1 MGHHMRHEDKDDSK
15 EGIPIPPSKP
25 KIWSMAEM
33 AVCKTPPPNS
43 QHWNYPGL
51 DPRLNNT
58 AGLRSNMFGLG
69 GAGGRPGEFQPHQHP
84 NIAAA
89 AAESKLQ
96 LPSIS
101 QSGHAGF
108 SSSEE
113 LKTETPPHTP
123 PNGVKMMTAA
133 SNNVINTM
141 AGSEVGQ
148 TYGQHYQSAQYGAIH
163 SYDEDKACVQYS
175 NESINMSN
183 NIYNANTSRL

>member
-1 MGHHMRHEDKDDSK
+1 
-15 EGIPIPPSKP
+15 
-25 KIWSMAEM
+25 MAEM

-69 GAGGRPGEFQPHQHP
+69 GPGGRPGEFPPHQHP
-84 NIAAA
+84 NIAAP
-89 AAESKLQ
+89 ESKLQ

-101 QSGHAGF
+101 QSGGHPGF
-108 SSSEE
+108 SSSED

-123 PNGVKMMTAA
+123 PNGVKMMGGPGG
-133 SNNVINTM
+133 NNVINM
-141 AGSEVGQ
+141 GGSEGAQ
-148 TYGQHYQSAQYGAIH
+148 SYSQHYSAAQYSNIH

-183 NIYNANTSRL
+183 NIYSNANTSRL

>member
-1 MGHHMRHEDKDDSK
+1 MRHQEDKDDSK

-51 DPRLNNT
+51 DPRLNNG
-58 AGLRSNMFGLG
+58 AAMRSNMFGLG
-69 GAGGRPGEFQPHQHP
+69 GGGGRPGEFQAHP

-89 AAESKLQ
+89 ESKL

-101 QSGHAGF
+101 QSGHPPPF

-113 LKTETPPHTP
+113 LKTETPPQTP
-123 PNGVKMMTAA
+123 PNGVKMMAA
-133 SNNVINTM
+133 SNNVINIQPGGE
-141 AGSEVGQ
+141 AAQS
-148 TYGQHYQSAQYGAIH
+148 YSQHYSTAQYSSMH

-175 NESINMSN
+175 TESINMSN